1 MNIVD
6 DIFTLFAQRGS
17 AAYFGETISQLEHA
31 LQTAYQADQDHAP
44 DHVIVAA
51 LLHDI
56 GHMLHGLP
64 EDIAALGVD
73 GQHQDVGAAW
83 LAKHFDTAITEPVR
97 LHVAAKRYLC
107 AVDAQ
112 YQQQLSPA
120 SVQSLTL
127 QGGVMDAAELQK
139 FKRSAWWCEAVWLR
153 RLDDAAKIPGLQIP
167 GLEHYRTLLEAFVE
181 RRV

>member
-1 MNIVD
+1 MSIVET
-6 DIFTLFAQRGS
+6 IFALFERCGQ
-17 AAYFGETISQLEHA
+17 AAYFGEPVSQLEHA

-83 LAKHFDTAITEPVR
+83 LARHFDTAITEPVR

-120 SVQSLTL
+120 SVQSLAL

-139 FKRSAWWCEAVWLR
+139 FKRSA
-153 RLDDAAKIPGLQIP
+153 
-167 GLEHYRTLLEAFVE
+167 
-181 RRV
+181 